1 MKDSKINQVLVN
13 AGKQVDN
20 PAEDEKAKKQSSA
33 KVTRETRINIEQE
46 LCSPF
51 KVLNALKKVAKTD
64 AGLKQLFSDLSL
76 NPAKLTLQDFGR
88 FCQADEAGVF
98 HVMREVAAKY
108 RDNHESECTESGGR
122 YYVIADFRVSA
133 YLSALKALRA
143 DKRKAER
150 ESRKADRK
158 KAANE
163 QSKEMQRA
171 LFVQAYIIEHDTLSA
186 GEAETKANAIWE
198 KVISA
203 QSSALA
209 TN

>member
-1 MKDSKINQVLVN
+1 MKDSKINQKLVD
-13 AGKQVDN
+13 AEKQVSKSV
-20 PAEDEKAKKQSSA
+20 ESEKAEKRPTA

-46 LCSPF
+46 LCTPF

-64 AGLKQLFSDLSL
+64 TGLTQLFSDLSL

-88 FCQADEAGVF
+88 FCQADETGVF
-98 HVMREVAAKY
+98 HVMREVTAKY
-108 RDNHESECTESGGR
+108 RETHESECTESGGR
-122 YYVIADFRVSA
+122 YYIVADFRVSA

-150 ESRKADRK
+150 ESRRADRM

-163 QSKEMQRA
+163 QSEEMQRA
-171 LFVQAYIIEHDTLSA
+171 LFVQAYIMEHDTLSV
-186 GEAETKANAIWE
+186 GEAETKANEIWA
-198 KVISA
+198 KVINA
-203 QSSALA
+203 QSVPTH